1 MVRGLVALPLLGL
14 AVSTAAAE
22 SVVVEAGSLTTS
34 ITEDDCAR
42 LVPHVPAPDVEY
54 RPGVDAAGRPVAPA
68 DLPGSPRI
76 VFPDA
81 YRIPIEVDLAGH
93 YRGTAVP
100 GPSEATVALGP
111 GPRVGTR
118 LFCLGPPPP

>member
-1 MVRGLVALPLLGL
+1 MMRGLVALPLLVL

-68 DLPGSPRI
+68 DLPGSTRI
-76 VFPDA
+76 AFPDPSDRKSVVEGKSGA
-81 YRIPIEVDLAGH
+81 VRVDFGG
-93 YRGTAVP
+93 R
-100 GPSEATVALGP
+100 
-111 GPRVGTR
+111 RNI
-118 LFCLGPPPP
+118 

>member
-1 MVRGLVALPLLGL
+1 MMRGLVALPLLVL

-68 DLPGSPRI
+68 ALPGSPRI

-81 YRIPIEVDLAGH
+81 YRIPIEVDLAGR
-93 YRGTAVP
+93 YRGPAVP
-100 GPSEATVALGP
+100 GSRSEERRGGKECVSTCRSRWSP
-111 GPRVGTR
+111 YH
-118 LFCLGPPPP
+118 